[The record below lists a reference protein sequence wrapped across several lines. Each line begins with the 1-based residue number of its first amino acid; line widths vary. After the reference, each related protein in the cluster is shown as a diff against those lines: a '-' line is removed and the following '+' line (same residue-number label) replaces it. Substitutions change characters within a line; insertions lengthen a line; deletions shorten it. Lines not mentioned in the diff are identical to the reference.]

1 VGGARVGFV
10 GYALRRIAL
19 MALVIFGVTLI
30 TFVLTHIVPVN
41 PVLAYVGDHA
51 PPSVALAVERQM
63 GLNRPLPVQYGL
75 YLWNLVHGNLG
86 ISIANQ
92 MPVSYDL
99 GLYLPATIELSSAA
113 LVVVVVVGIF
123 TGVLSALF
131 RNTWVDQLAR
141 VFALGGV
148 SLPVFF
154 TALVFL
160 AIFYVELGWLPGPGE
175 LSPYLAPPPH
185 ITGMV
190 VLDALLSGD
199 WPAFWNALSHLVL
212 PAVVLGWASTGVV
225 ARMVRSSLLDAMS
238 SEHIRTARAK
248 GLHHVQVVLRHGLR
262 NALIPT
268 VTVLGLSYGSLLQG
282 AVLTET
288 IFAWPGIGRFATL
301 SVTEVDVPAVLGVTL
316 VAALIYSL
324 VNLIVDLLYA
334 VLDPRISYA

>member
-1 VGGARVGFV
+1 VSYV
-10 GYALRRIAL
+10 GYALRRVGL
-19 MALVIFGVTLI
+19 MVLVVFGVTLI
-30 TFVLTHIVPVN
+30 TFFLTHVVPVN

-51 PPSVALAVERQM
+51 PPSVAAAVARQM
-63 GLNRPLPVQYGL
+63 GLTRPLPVQYGV
-75 YLWNLVHGNLG
+75 YVWNLLHGNLG

-92 MPVSYDL
+92 QPVGYDI
-99 GLYLPATIELSSAA
+99 GLYLPATIELSTAA
-113 LVVVVVVGIF
+113 ILVVVVLGLSTGI
-123 TGVLSALF
+123 LSALW
-131 RNTWVDQLAR
+131 RNTWVDQVVR
-141 VFALGGV
+141 VFALSGV

-160 AIFYVELGWLPGPGE
+160 AIFYVQLGWLPGPGQ
-175 LSPYLAPPPH
+175 LGPYTMPPPR

-190 VLDALLSGD
+190 VVDSALSGD
-199 WPAFWNALSHLVL
+199 WPAFWDALSHLVL
-212 PAVVLGWASTGVV
+212 PAVVLGWSSAGVV
-225 ARMVRSSLLDAMS
+225 SRMVRSSLLEVMGADY
-238 SEHIRTARAK
+238 IRTARAK
-248 GLHHVQVVLRHGLR
+248 GLSGTAVVLRHALR

-268 VTVLGLSYGSLLQG
+268 VTVIGLSYGSLLQG

-334 VLDPRISYA
+334 ALDPRISYA